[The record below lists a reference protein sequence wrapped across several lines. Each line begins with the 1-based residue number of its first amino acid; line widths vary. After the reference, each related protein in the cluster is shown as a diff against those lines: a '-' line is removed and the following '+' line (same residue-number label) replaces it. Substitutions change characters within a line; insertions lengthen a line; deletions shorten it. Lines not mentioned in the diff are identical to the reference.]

1 MEQLLQHFHN
11 DADAVCQALGVSK
24 REFNLSVRT
33 LALVDTYKESDY
45 GDQLQS
51 DQYNLF
57 REILK
62 SEPMR
67 AWLGWDHTALA
78 ASSQSNLNLL
88 FSWMS
93 REPESDDG
101 DEDGQDVDI
110 ASTPDPVITTGGHVR
125 ELAKIISDPEAV
137 KRLDETRR

>member
-33 LALVDTYKESDY
+33 LVLVDTYKESDY

-51 DQYNLF
+51 DQYSLF

-67 AWLGWDHTALA
+67 AWLGWDHIAFA

-88 FSWMS
+88 FSVDVPRRANRMTETKTVKMWTS
-93 REPESDDG
+93 RQRPIPSL
-101 DEDGQDVDI
+101 
-110 ASTPDPVITTGGHVR
+110 PP
-125 ELAKIISDPEAV
+125 
-137 KRLDETRR
+137 